1 MRFLYWLIGVIPLVQ
16 NSFLKKVS
24 KNKILL
30 LMLMPAI
37 VFFIVFSYVPMVG
50 IIIAFKRIDYAG
62 GIFGSPWSGLE
73 NFRFLFLNGQIF
85 GVLRN
90 TALYNIAF
98 IILNNFLQIMAAIF
112 LTEVFG
118 KQLRK
123 TAQSLMFLP
132 YFISWVV
139 VGAFIYNIFNSDYGF
154 LNSVLRAMN
163 LTEVNVYDK
172 PVVWVFVIIVF
183 CIWKNIGYGSV
194 LYLAAIAGI
203 DQEMYEAA
211 RVDGANIYQ
220 RVWFITIP
228 SLTPTIIVLVL
239 LSLGN
244 IFRGDFAMFYQII
257 GDNAQV
263 YSVTDVIDTFVTRS
277 LMQTREFGMSSAAAM
292 IQSILCF
299 LVINIANYTMKKIDK
314 DYALY

>member
-1 MRFLYWLIGVIPLVQ
+1 MVQ
-16 NSFLKKVS
+16 SPFLKKAV

-37 VFFIVFSYVPMVG
+37 VFFIVFSYAPMVG
-50 IIIAFKRIDYAG
+50 IIIAFKRFDYAG
-62 GIFGSPWSGLE
+62 GIFGSPWCGLE
-73 NFRFLFLNGQIF
+73 NFRFLFINGQIF

-98 IILNNFLQIMAAIF
+98 IILNNFMQIIAAIF
-112 LTEVFG
+112 LTEVFSG
-118 KQLRK
+118 QLRK
-123 TAQSLMFLP
+123 AAQSVMFLP

-154 LNSVLRAMN
+154 LNSALRAIN
-163 LTEVNVYDK
+163 LPEVNVYDK
-172 PVVWVFVIIVF
+172 SVVWVFVIIAF

-203 DQEMYEAA
+203 EQEMYEAA

-228 SLTPTIIVLVL
+228 SLVPTIIVLVL
-239 LSLGN
+239 LSIGN

-299 LVINIANYTMKKIDK
+299 LVINLANFTIKKIDS
-314 DYALY
+314 DYSLY